1 VPPHHEAG
9 SFLEGDPTAVAEVTG
24 WIRQAAGPYRR
35 RLAFEWDDL
44 LQEALTHLTADLRAG
59 RYRGDGPLRAYVWR
73 SVNHAC
79 LDRLRRHRRW
89 RWAPVDDSELTTHD
103 PSPLAQA
110 VGRDTVRRV
119 LALLAELP
127 SHCRELWA
135 MVLDGLSYR
144 DMSERL
150 AVAEGTLRVRV
161 LRCRER
167 ALARWDAVT
176 KPRSGRQATEEGS
189 EEARTVDL

>member
-1 VPPHHEAG
+1 VRSADEAA
-9 SFLEGDPTAVAEVTG
+9 SFLAGDPATVAEVTS
-24 WIRQAAGPYRR
+24 WIGQAAAPFRS

-44 LQEALTHLTADLRAG
+44 LQETLVRLTADLRAG
-59 RYRGDGPLRAYVWR
+59 RYRGEGPLRAYVWR
-73 SVNHAC
+73 AVNHAC

-89 RWAPVDDSELTTHD
+89 QWTGIEDVQLSAAD

-110 VGRDTVRRV
+110 EGRDTTRRV

-127 SHCRELWA
+127 SHCREMWA

-144 DMSERL
+144 EMSERL

-167 ALARWDAVT
+167 AVARWRDVT
-176 KPRSGRQATEEGS
+176 DRPAGRREEDGG
-189 EEARTVDL
+189 ETGGRAVDL